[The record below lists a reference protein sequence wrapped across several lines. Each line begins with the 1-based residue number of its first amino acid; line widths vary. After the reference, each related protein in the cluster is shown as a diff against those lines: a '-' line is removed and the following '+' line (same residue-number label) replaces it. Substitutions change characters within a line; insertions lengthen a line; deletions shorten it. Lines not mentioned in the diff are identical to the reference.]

1 MQTGVMM
8 TDSTSDLVEGRDL
21 YPVEPVV
28 IVVEKY
34 RGLGCLL
41 DRRVGQ
47 FHERHKFSG
56 RIASKF
62 LHFVAQL
69 RGMLPNISHSQILQD
84 ARPL

>member
-21 YPVEPVV
+21 YPVEPVM

-41 DRRVGQ
+41 D
-47 FHERHKFSG
+47 
-56 RIASKF
+56 
-62 LHFVAQL
+62 
-69 RGMLPNISHSQILQD
+69 
-84 ARPL
+84 